1 MIGGFFSS
9 RAVQLWTRSSDRDLN
24 PMSPNGGHS
33 DALGWKKLRGEAG
46 EVDRSQH
53 QPRVKGVDK
62 RRDMLPR
69 AKHFGHRGPPHW
81 SPRIPDVHRAAC
93 IRGEAMTSAGGQG
106 RGKYCGRSGRATCR
120 WASRAQGSP
129 CTPAKVPGR
138 ARERP
143 TVHGEGTKR
152 PPLRCSRW
160 LLSFFPATHSR
171 SWPSTAVN
179 RSPANNAG
187 RQHQTGCP
195 QHRHEWLASH
205 QTTAPQQLQSL
216 EPRGT
221 CRGEPPKRTRG
232 SDLFLP
238 VDDLQRSLASVQN
251 LRNGAATAHQAGFC
265 SPQQNSG
272 RSRFPGP

>member
-1 MIGGFFSS
+1 MG
-9 RAVQLWTRSSDRDLN
+9 A
-24 PMSPNGGHS
+24 
-33 DALGWKKLRGEAG
+33 
-46 EVDRSQH
+46 
-53 QPRVKGVDK
+53 RVAPHTG
-62 RRDMLPR
+62 
-69 AKHFGHRGPPHW
+69 GHRGHTAPP
-81 SPRIPDVHRAAC
+81 IPPPKSLDARA
-93 IRGEAMTSAGGQG
+93 SAPPN
-106 RGKYCGRSGRATCR
+106 TV
-120 WASRAQGSP
+120 RAQRGLHF
-129 CTPAKVPGR
+129 A
-138 ARERP
+138 ARGGFCR
-143 TVHGEGTKR
+143 VV
-152 PPLRCSRW
+152 
-160 LLSFFPATHSR
+160 PATHTPAPGR
-171 SWPSTAVN
+171 LAAAN

-265 SPQQNSG
+265 SPQQNIG